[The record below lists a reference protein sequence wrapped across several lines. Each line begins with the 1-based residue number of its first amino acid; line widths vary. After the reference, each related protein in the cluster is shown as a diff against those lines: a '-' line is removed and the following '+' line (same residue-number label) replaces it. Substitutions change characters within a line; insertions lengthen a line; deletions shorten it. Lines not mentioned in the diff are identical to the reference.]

1 VVRSVVARR
10 DDGENAGIE
19 RVEQREIVGRREIGL
34 EAAHR
39 VVDDVDAVGD
49 RVVDRARE
57 IRRRARRAPLAGLE
71 PARLVDR
78 DARARRDAG
87 DATDARA
94 EQVRGGRVAG
104 DDRRDVRAVAVGVAR
119 RDELVRVEIVTR
131 EKAVDVIARADDL
144 VVARARRKTFAFL
157 TDAAEAF
164 RRVVLER
171 RARALAVRP
180 AEPQAEPRRRRPTAL
195 ADARNVTLDVE
206 QRGMV
211 RRDAAVDEADEDRKS
226 VCRERGE
233 ARGWAEAG
241 EKRTEAE

>member
-1 VVRSVVARR
+1 GIR
-10 DDGENAGIE
+10 DFHVTGVQTCALPIS
-19 RVEQREIVGRREIGL
+19 
-34 EAAHR
+34 
-39 VVDDVDAVGD
+39 
-49 RVVDRARE
+49 
-57 IRRRARRAPLAGLE
+57 
-71 PARLVDR
+71 
-78 DARARRDAG
+78 
-87 DATDARA
+87 

-104 DDRRDVRAVAVGVAR
+104 DDRRDMRAVAVGVAR

-180 AEPQAEPRRRRPTAL
+180 AEPQAGPRRRRPTAL

-211 RRDAAVDEADEDRKS
+211 RRDAAVDEADDDILAPKPQVRAQAPGRILEAEEDRA
-226 VCRERGE
+226 VERRELPVRVRPDALDGAAASE
-233 ARGWAEAG
+233 L
-241 EKRTEAE
+241 